1 MIIVGID
8 EVGRGCWAGPLVAAA
23 VALREPIPGLKDS
36 KKLSKLQREK
46 LAKIIEKEAL
56 AIGIGWVWPEAIDTG
71 GISEAVK
78 RAMAEALAAIEI
90 KYDEVIIDGNI
101 DYFADPSLIG
111 RTYYGKT
118 RAVVRADDLFPS
130 VSAASIIAKVARDRY
145 MAEAGLKYP
154 GYGFEAHVG
163 YGTPVHIAALQKL
176 GVTNIHRQSYKPI
189 RVLLEL
195 SQ

>member
-101 DYFADPSLIG
+101 DYFADHSLIG